1 MAEKTIQNHLY
12 AWLEKRGQLFITP
25 NVSIFGKYESDLVS
39 VSRNKMITE
48 YEIKI
53 SISDFNREFKDKA
66 LKHRY
71 LSGGTTFK
79 HYTPNYYY
87 FVFPEKLFEKMPS
100 EIPFYSGV
108 ILVNEAG
115 FIRCVKPA
123 KRIHTLPASERD
135 INYLS
140 RGLMY
145 RYWGM
150 RLKRKAA

>member
-1 MAEKTIQNHLY
+1 MNESRIQDYLY
-12 AWLEKRGQLFITP
+12 QWLEKRGQLFITP
-25 NVSIFGKYESDLVS
+25 NVKLYGKRECDLVS
-39 VSRNKMITE
+39 VSLNKMITE

-53 SISDFNREFKDKA
+53 SVADFKRDFKDKA
-66 LKHRY
+66 LKHTY
-71 LSGGTTFK
+71 LRGGNTFK
-79 HYTPNYYY
+79 VYTPNYFC
-87 FVFPEKLFEKMPS
+87 FVFPAQVYRDDL

-108 ILVNEAG
+108 IAIGKSGNARV
-115 FIRCVKPA
+115 IKKA

-150 RLKRKAA
+150 RLRKRAA

>member
-1 MAEKTIQNHLY
+1 MNEGRMQDYLY
-12 AWLEKRGQLFITP
+12 QWLEKRGQLFITP
-25 NVSIFGKYESDLVS
+25 NVKLFGDNEADLVS
-39 VSRNKMITE
+39 ISRSKMITE

-53 SISDFNREFKDKA
+53 SVADFNREFKDKS
-66 LKHRY
+66 LKHTFLR
-71 LSGGTTFK
+71 GGNTFK
-79 HYTPNYYY
+79 TYTPNYFC
-87 FVFPEKLFEKMPS
+87 FVFPESIYKGSL

-108 ILVNEAG
+108 IVVRKSGQLGV
-115 FIRCVKPA
+115 IKKA
-123 KRIHTLPASERD
+123 KRIHTLPATKRD